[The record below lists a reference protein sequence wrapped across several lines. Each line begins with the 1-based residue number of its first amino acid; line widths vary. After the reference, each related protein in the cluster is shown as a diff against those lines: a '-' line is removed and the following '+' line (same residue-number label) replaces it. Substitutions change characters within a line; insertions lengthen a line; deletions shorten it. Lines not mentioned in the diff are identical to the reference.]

1 MKWITQVL
9 AMFFLYI
16 GPAFAV
22 ASPAWVGDFLRQ
34 VVSDASMQE
43 TGIDVDKQRAVR
55 WIDSLEGRW
64 SVDDSGQDANQFSLR
79 LRPRSSGEVAAEQVL
94 LQLDTDQARIQTD
107 QYASDQLK
115 QRYRL
120 LIDIDYAIR
129 LQKIL
134 AQQIAV
140 AEIETRS
147 YLQLAQ
153 TEAFKPLRLQT
164 ARLRERRLQQ
174 QQKSNQQ
181 RLANRLSQVAGPA
194 DDLALFRFTED
205 LSFISADLI
214 RSQLKD
220 IRALTGNE
228 WLGNPAME
236 IAKLEQQQAAQK
248 LKLEKEK
255 RRLSLNFIEL
265 GYQPREG
272 SNRSD
277 EYQLSLGVQ
286 LPLGGYHTETARR
299 QLQARYAAFKLQRTR
314 QKVHMDIEQQI
325 DELDILID
333 EHDIYQQ
340 RMIEVDSGLHAKRAQ
355 GGTLLL
361 VALKKEGFSLARQ
374 RLDNLKEIYRGYI
387 NLLGLQGKLTRRPLK
402 NWLEAG
408 QPVL

>member
-194 DDLALFRFTED
+194 DDLALF
-205 LSFISADLI
+205 
-214 RSQLKD
+214 
-220 IRALTGNE
+220 
-228 WLGNPAME
+228 
-236 IAKLEQQQAAQK
+236 
-248 LKLEKEK
+248 
-255 RRLSLNFIEL
+255 
-265 GYQPREG
+265 
-272 SNRSD
+272 
-277 EYQLSLGVQ
+277 
-286 LPLGGYHTETARR
+286 
-299 QLQARYAAFKLQRTR
+299 
-314 QKVHMDIEQQI
+314 
-325 DELDILID
+325 
-333 EHDIYQQ
+333 
-340 RMIEVDSGLHAKRAQ
+340 
-355 GGTLLL
+355 
-361 VALKKEGFSLARQ
+361 
-374 RLDNLKEIYRGYI
+374 
-387 NLLGLQGKLTRRPLK
+387 
-402 NWLEAG
+402 
-408 QPVL
+408 